1 MIIVGYED
9 TQGGQRRVIVKD
21 LVGGRGLH
29 EEPSKVTDHSGG
41 DLLKWSWGDGK
52 HIRGDDTHS
61 RLVTT
66 DVIKT
71 APIASPG
78 MTIDPGFPPDG
89 GVGMVGVALWK
100 WYPAPEA
107 DDELL
112 FPKGAEVREC
122 KDVNGDWF
130 HGTYMGKK
138 ALFPSPYVKIL
149 DKGPGVCK

>member
-9 TQGGQRRVIVKD
+9 SQGGQRRVIVKD

-29 EEPSKVTDHSGG
+29 EEPSTVTDHSGG

-52 HIRGDDTHS
+52 HIKGDDTHS

-66 DVIKT
+66 DVMKT

-78 MTIDPGFPPDG
+78 MTIDP
-89 GVGMVGVALWK
+89 
-100 WYPAPEA
+100 

-130 HGTYMGKK
+130 YGTYMGKK
-138 ALFPSPYVKIL
+138 GLFPSPYVKIL
-149 DKGPGVCK
+149 DKGPGV